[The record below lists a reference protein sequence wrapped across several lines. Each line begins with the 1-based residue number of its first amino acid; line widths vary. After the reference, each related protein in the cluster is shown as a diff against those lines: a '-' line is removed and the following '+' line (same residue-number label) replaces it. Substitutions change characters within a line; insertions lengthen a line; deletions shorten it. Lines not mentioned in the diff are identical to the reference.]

1 MYLTM
6 VIGVLHQEHLNV
18 YEFEDTTGLKETKQ
32 DCYERAIEMV
42 ANIQSI
48 PQYIPPPYT
57 ISYKC
62 ALGDAT

>member
-6 VIGVLHQEHLNV
+6 VMVCFLGTSECVR
-18 YEFEDTTGLKETKQ
+18 FEDTTGLKKTEE
-32 DCYERAIEMV
+32 DCYERAVEMI

-57 ISYKC
+57 VSYKC
-62 ALGDAT
+62 AAGDAT